1 MAAVVALLVVWTLFI
16 HNPGFRKHERHE
28 SIHLEDR
35 GSNRESNEE
44 HPTLKNNAAND
55 VLPLKDELHVP
66 NDGKKSLNVIN
77 IKPKENGRNVHI
89 PAMDY
94 AEYWDMWNHWPSSS
108 SVLPEGKYGSQNMSD
123 LLLAMGTARIESF
136 NVGIKGTQLK
146 VSVILEGGQM
156 GLFKPKR
163 YSADHTIKGDPISGF
178 DRHDGEIAAF
188 HLDGIL
194 GFNRAP
200 PVVGRVVDLFAL
212 LPVTSPA
219 LKETYFMNGTNRC
232 FYGVCYYC
240 KPSEAV
246 CADGDILEGSLT
258 IWLPQNMKLRM
269 WAHPFRRTYRKGVQA
284 VWEKSNE
291 YCKKE
296 VLTRA
301 LYNSGP
307 RLLDIIDTSIFDFL
321 IDNADR
327 HHYETFAEDGD
338 NGRLLHLDNG
348 KGFRNPFRDEL
359 SILAPLRQCC
369 RLRQRTWDRLQF
381 FNKGGKKL
389 SQELVNSLKKDPLSP
404 VLHQSQV
411 QALDKRLTIVISAVE
426 ECFRIFGQQSVL
438 Q

>member
-1 MAAVVALLVVWTLFI
+1 
-16 HNPGFRKHERHE
+16 
-28 SIHLEDR
+28 
-35 GSNRESNEE
+35 
-44 HPTLKNNAAND
+44 
-55 VLPLKDELHVP
+55 
-66 NDGKKSLNVIN
+66 
-77 IKPKENGRNVHI
+77 
-89 PAMDY
+89 
-94 AEYWDMWNHWPSSS
+94 
-108 SVLPEGKYGSQNMSD
+108 
-123 LLLAMGTARIESF
+123 
-136 NVGIKGTQLK
+136 
-146 VSVILEGGQM
+146 
-156 GLFKPKR
+156 
-163 YSADHTIKGDPISGF
+163 
-178 DRHDGEIAAF
+178 
-188 HLDGIL
+188 
-194 GFNRAP
+194 
-200 PVVGRVVDLFAL
+200 
-212 LPVTSPA
+212 
-219 LKETYFMNGTNRC
+219 
-232 FYGVCYYC
+232 
-240 KPSEAV
+240 
-246 CADGDILEGSLT
+246 
-258 IWLPQNMKLRM
+258 
-269 WAHPFRRTYRKGVQA
+269 